1 MCAYEETGKGKGVN
15 RVEGG
20 VGVLWGDVQNGI
32 KDSVGGYRVYVT
44 EMIMGGSFFVNVEPF
59 YGVKV
64 WAFLM
69 ELQNM
74 HDGAKGMH
82 VVI

>member
-1 MCAYEETGKGKGVN
+1 M
-15 RVEGG
+15 
-20 VGVLWGDVQNGI
+20 
-32 KDSVGGYRVYVT
+32 YVT